1 MGVPSPAPGP
11 GLRLVLDVDRALRSS
26 ALACEAAVFHAAYG
40 NTRAELD
47 AEYGPYDDDSVF
59 LVVAAQDDVVGA
71 VRLLPPGG
79 AAGLKTLVE
88 LEREPWRV
96 DGARA
101 AAAAGLDL
109 ATTWEVATLGVRRG
123 TGTSTG
129 LLAAALY
136 HGLIAVCRANAMSA
150 YVAVLDERVRRM
162 LGAVGLASR
171 ALPGTTTAPYLGS
184 AASTPVYTVCAPTL
198 DAQRTRFPD
207 AHRLVT
213 LGIGLDGVDVPP
225 LEEFRVPSSRWT
237 TQDLDLLTP
246 AALV

>member
-1 MGVPSPAPGP
+1 MGGHAHASGPA
-11 GLRLVLDVDRALRSS
+11 LRLVLDVDGAWDEQAR
-26 ALACEAAVFHAAYG
+26 ACEAAVFHAAYG

-59 LVVAAQDDVVGA
+59 LVVAAGDDAVGA

-88 LEREPWRV
+88 LEREPWHV
-96 DGARA
+96 DGARS

-109 ATTWEVATLGVRRG
+109 TTTWEVATLGVRRG

-171 ALPGTTTAPYLGS
+171 VLPGTSTAPYLGS
-184 AASTPVYTVCAPTL
+184 SASTPVYTVCAPTL
-198 DAQRTRFPD
+198 DAQRTQFPD

-225 LEEFRVPSSRWT
+225 LEEFRLSAGRWT
-237 TQDLDLLTP
+237 ARDLDLLTP

>member
-1 MGVPSPAPGP
+1 MTVAGRVPLRMAFDVEGP
-11 GLRLVLDVDRALRSS
+11 LRES
-26 ALACEAAVFHAAYG
+26 ALDCEAEVFRAVYG
-40 NTRAELD
+40 NTRAQLD
-47 AEYGPYDDDSVF
+47 EEYGPYDADSVF
-59 LVVAAQDDVVGA
+59 LVVAAGDDVVGT

-88 LEREPWRV
+88 LDREPWGV
-96 DGARA
+96 DGYRS

-109 ATTWEVATLGVRRG
+109 ATTWEVATLGVRRDAG
-123 TGTSTG
+123 AMGQR
-129 LLAAALY
+129 LAVALY
-136 HGLIAVCRANAMSA
+136 HGLITVCRVNGMSA

-162 LGAVGLASR
+162 LGSVGLTSR

-184 AASTPVYTVCAPTL
+184 GASTPVYTRCVPTL

-225 LEEFRVPSSRWT
+225 LEEFRLRGARWST
-237 TQDLDLLTP
+237 AELEALSP
-246 AALV
+246 AGLGA